1 MSGGAVKGPAG
12 ITFAE
17 VIVVFGTIRP
27 ATLSHD
33 CCPSAVAGRKAAA
46 KIVTVETIV

>member
-17 VIVVFGTIRP
+17 VIVVFDTNKP
-27 ATLSHD
+27 AILSHD
-33 CCPSAVAGRKAAA
+33 CCPSAVAGRKAAT
-46 KIVTVETIV
+46 KIVAVETIV